1 MSTARVFDVTVVIAR
16 RVAYNHPMLSES
28 SASSQ
33 RALKAKVR
41 AVYRLLIETYGLPAQ
56 PAWAGTVRPLDRAE
70 AAAWEPIDP
79 LDELINTILSQN
91 TNDLNRDR
99 AYRALR
105 AKFPTWE
112 AVRDAPTAEVVAA
125 IKPAG
130 LANQKGPRIQQV
142 LKRITAERGEL
153 DIRFLGDLPVAEG
166 KAWLTSLDGVGPK
179 TASIVLL
186 FALGKPA
193 FPVDTHIHRV
203 TGRLGLI
210 PPKTSADKAHEI
222 LEELVP
228 PEWYHSFH
236 LAVIEHGRKV
246 CKAQRPLCAQCV
258 LQKQCDD
265 FQSRTS

>member
-1 MSTARVFDVTVVIAR
+1 MMATAPSDQ
-16 RVAYNHPMLSES
+16 H
-28 SASSQ
+28 
-33 RALKAKVR
+33 ALKAKVR
-41 AVYRLLIETYGLPAQ
+41 VIQRLLIKTYGEPPR
-56 PAWAGTVRPLDRAE
+56 PAWAGTVRPPGRVGEPAHWD
-70 AAAWEPIDP
+70 PIDP

-99 AYRALR
+99 AYHALR

-112 AVRDAPTAEVVAA
+112 AVRDAPTPQVITA
-125 IKPAG
+125 IKSAG
-130 LANQKGPRIQQV
+130 LANQKGPRIQKV
-142 LKRITAERGEL
+142 LRRITAERGEL
-153 DIRFLGDLPVAEG
+153 DLNFLRDLPTDEA

-222 LEELVP
+222 LEDLVP

-236 LAVIEHGRKV
+236 LNVIEHGRRV
-246 CKAQRPLCAQCV
+246 CKAQRPLCERCM
-258 LQKQCDD
+258 LQKHCHF
-265 FQSRTS
+265 FQNQKA

>member
-1 MSTARVFDVTVVIAR
+1 MTNAATA
-16 RVAYNHPMLSES
+16 
-28 SASSQ
+28 
-33 RALKAKVR
+33 ALERKVR
-41 AVYRLLIETYGLPAQ
+41 AIHGLLIRAYGEPPR

-70 AAAWEPIDP
+70 VATQWEPIDP

-99 AYRALR
+99 AYHALR
-105 AKFPTWE
+105 AKFPRWE
-112 AVRDAPTAEVVAA
+112 AVRDAPPSQVIAA
-125 IKPAG
+125 IRPAG
-130 LANQKGPRIQQV
+130 LANQKGPRLQKV
-142 LKRITAERGEL
+142 LHRITQERGEL
-153 DIRFLGDLPVAEG
+153 DLNFLRDLPTAEA
-166 KAWLTSLDGVGPK
+166 KAWLMSLDGVGPK

-222 LEELVP
+222 LEQLVP

-236 LAVIEHGRKV
+236 LNVIAHGRRV
-246 CKAQRPLCAQCV
+246 CKAQRPWCERCV
-258 LQKQCDD
+258 LQKQCDY
-265 FQSRTS
+265 FQDRRTGIPMSVGRA